1 MGISQEDIDN
11 IVKDSADEGTAQDTG
26 KDDIEVAT
34 RRKILEGFASHLS
47 NIFATLTGGDV
58 KVGFQSDD
66 LAVGSEIGSV
76 LPGDWFGFVVHLAV
90 GGDIPTAHL
99 IMKPVAALVAGKIMG
114 QDPPE
119 TLEEAHVGALKEA
132 AVNLMGAWATGLGEM
147 LGTEVKPAGEPE
159 IIDGDVTAA
168 IANIEGISSVNIHVC
183 KFSIS
188 IGDTDGEYILVVPEN
203 PMKEIVMAH
212 PDFTAPAPE
221 GDTPVATEG
230 EAISEEEG
238 PTAQEVSVEKAVFQE
253 FDVSTQ
259 IGEPSQI
266 DLLLDVELTV
276 SVELGRKQ
284 LAIKDVLE
292 MVPGSLL
299 ELEKLAGEPV
309 DLMVNGKLFAY
320 GEVVVIDENF
330 GVRISSIVSPQERLE
345 KLK

>member
-1 MGISQEDIDN
+1 M
-11 IVKDSADEGTAQDTG
+11 
-26 KDDIEVAT
+26 
-34 RRKILEGFASHLS
+34 
-47 NIFATLTGGDV
+47 
-58 KVGFQSDD
+58 GFQSDD

-76 LPGDWFGFVVHLAV
+76 LPGDWFGFVARLEV

-99 IMKPVAALVAGKIMG
+99 ITKPVAALIAGKIMG

-132 AVNLMGAWATGLGEM
+132 AVNLVGAWATGLGEM
-147 LGTEVKPAGEPE
+147 LRTEVKPAGEPE
-159 IIDGDVTAA
+159 IIDGDITAA
-168 IANIEGISSVNIHVC
+168 IANIEGISSGNIHVC

-188 IGDTDGEYILVVPEN
+188 IGDTEGEYVLVVPEN

-212 PDFTAPAPE
+212 PDFTAPAPAPE
-221 GDTPVATEG
+221 GDTPVAAE
-230 EAISEEEG
+230 EKAISEEEG
-238 PTAQEVSVEKAVFQE
+238 PPAQEVSVEKAVFQE
-253 FDVSTQ
+253 FDVTTQ

-284 LAIKDVLE
+284 LAIKDVLD

>member
-11 IVKDSADEGTAQDTG
+11 IVKDSADGDTAQDAKKG
-26 KDDIEVAT
+26 DAEVAT

-58 KVGFQSDD
+58 KAGFQSDD
-66 LAVGSEIGSV
+66 LAVGSEIGSA
-76 LPGDWFGFVVHLAV
+76 LPGDWFGFVAHLEV
-90 GGDIPTAHL
+90 GGDILTAHL
-99 IMKPVAALVAGKIMG
+99 IQKPIAALIAGKIMG

-132 AVNLMGAWATGLGEM
+132 AANLMGAWATGLGEM
-147 LGTEVKPAGEPE
+147 LGTEVKPTGEPE
-159 IIDGDVTAA
+159 IIDGDITAA
-168 IANIEGISSVNIHVC
+168 IANIEVISSGNIHVC
-183 KFSIS
+183 KFALS
-188 IGDTDGEYILVVPEN
+188 IGDTDGEYVLVVPEN
-203 PMKEIVMAH
+203 RMKEIVMAH

-221 GDTPVATEG
+221 EDAPDAAG
-230 EAISEEEG
+230 EKAIGEDKG
-238 PTAQEVSVEKAVFQE
+238 PPAQEESVEKAVFQE
-253 FDVSTQ
+253 FEVSTK

-276 SVELGRKQ
+276 SVELGRKN
-284 LAIKDVLE
+284 LAIKDILE

-320 GEVVVIDENF
+320 GEVVVVDENF
-330 GVRISSIVSPQERLE
+330 GVRVSSIVSPQERLE